1 MPRLEIDIIITVVLT
16 VVLVVL
22 SYFLGLPSVYLKLQ
36 LNPIIMQI
44 FATLLGLFVA
54 SLGIVVALVPNLPK
68 KILEHDLMSIILRR
82 FLILIRA
89 ELRVLGLGFFIFLF
103 SGEISLPLI
112 LLLVAFSYFSF
123 ISIFYAGL
131 YIYYIF
137 KYVVSYPR
145 REAGAS

>member
-36 LNPIIMQI
+36 LNPIIMQV
-44 FATLLGLFVA
+44 FATLLGLSIA

-68 KILEHDLMSIILRR
+68 KILEHNLMKIILRR
-82 FLILIRA
+82 FLILIIA
-89 ELRVLGLGFFIFLF
+89 EVLVLGLGFFIFLF
-103 SGEISLPLI
+103 SVSLPLI
-112 LLLVAFSYFSF
+112 LLQVALSYFSF
-123 ISIFYAGL
+123 ITIFYAGL

-137 KYVVSYPR
+137 QYVVSHPR
-145 REAGAS
+145 LEAGAS

>member
-36 LNPIIMQI
+36 LNPIIMQV
-44 FATLLGLFVA
+44 FATLLGLSIA

-68 KILEHDLMSIILRR
+68 KILEHNLMKIILRR
-82 FLILIRA
+82 FLILIIA
-89 ELRVLGLGFFIFLF
+89 EVLVLGLGFFIFLF
-103 SGEISLPLI
+103 SEEISLPLI
-112 LLLVAFSYFSF
+112 LLQVALSYFSL

-137 KYVVSYPR
+137 KYVIKNQKT
-145 REAGAS
+145 G

>member
-44 FATLLGLFVA
+44 FATLLGLSIA
-54 SLGIVVALVPNLPK
+54 SFGIVATLVPNLPK
-68 KILEHDLMSIILRR
+68 KILEHDLMKIILHR
-82 FLILIRA
+82 FLILIIA
-89 ELRVLGLGFFIFLF
+89 EVLVLGLGFFIFLF
-103 SGEISLPLI
+103 SVSLPLI
-112 LLLVAFSYFSF
+112 LLQVALSYFSF
-123 ISIFYAGL
+123 ITIFYAGL

-137 KYVVSYPR
+137 QYVVSHPR
-145 REAGAS
+145 LEAGAS